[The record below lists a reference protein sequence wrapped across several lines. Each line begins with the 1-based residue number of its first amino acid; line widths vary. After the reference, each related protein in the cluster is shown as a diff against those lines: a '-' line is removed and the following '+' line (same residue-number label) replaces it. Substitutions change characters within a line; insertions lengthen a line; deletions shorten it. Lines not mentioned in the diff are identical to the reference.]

1 MTQALVVSVVAL
13 WILVLVL
20 AGVVFALARQVGV
33 LHERIAPAGALALS
47 DGPKVGEAAP
57 AVAAESLAGS
67 IARIGEADPD
77 GRGRLVFFVS
87 PRCPV
92 CKSLLPT
99 VKRIAREGAVKL
111 VIASDGPEEDHAG
124 LAKEHDLAL
133 DDYYLSAELGVR
145 YGIAKLPYAVLM
157 DGDGIVR
164 GQGIVNTR
172 EHVESLFEAERMRVG
187 SIQDYLQRQRGGAAA
202 SVELPMQRNDA

>member
-1 MTQALVVSVVAL
+1 MTQALVVSVIAL
-13 WILVLVL
+13 WIVVLVL

-57 AVAAESLAGS
+57 AVAAEALDGTLG
-67 IARIGEADPD
+67 RIGAPDPD
-77 GRGRLVFFVS
+77 GRARLLFFVS

-99 VKRIAREGAVKL
+99 VKRIARERAAKL
-111 VIASDGPEEDHAG
+111 VIASDGAEEDHTG
-124 LAKEHDLAL
+124 LAKEHDLAPG
-133 DDYYLSAELGVR
+133 DYVLSAELSVR
-145 YGIAKLPYAVLM
+145 YGIAKLPYAVLL
-157 DGDGIVR
+157 DGAGIVR

-187 SIQDYLQRQRGGAAA
+187 SIQDYLSRTPVAVESGG
-202 SVELPMQRNDA
+202 SDA

>member
-13 WILVLVL
+13 WIVVLVL
-20 AGVVFALARQVGV
+20 AGIVFALARQVGV

-47 DGPKVGEAAP
+47 DGPRVGEAAP
-57 AVAAESLAGS
+57 AVAAESLDGTLQ
-67 IARIGEADPD
+67 RIGEPDADD
-77 GRGRLVFFVS
+77 RARLLFFVS

-99 VKRIAREGAVKL
+99 VQRVARENASKL
-111 VIASDGPEEDHAG
+111 VIASDGVDEDHAG
-124 LAKEHDLAL
+124 LAREYDLAPS
-133 DDYYLSAELGVR
+133 DYFLSAELSVR

-157 DGDGIVR
+157 DGAGIVR

-187 SIQDYLQRQRGGAAA
+187 SIQDFLSQAP
-202 SVELPMQRNDA
+202 VELEIQRSDA

>member
-1 MTQALVVSVVAL
+1 MTQALVVSVVVL
-13 WILVLVL
+13 WIVVLVL

-57 AVAAESLAGS
+57 VVVAESLSGNLG
-67 IARIGEADPD
+67 RIGEADPD
-77 GRGRLVFFVS
+77 GRERLLFFVS

-92 CKSLLPT
+92 CKGLLPT
-99 VKRIAREGAVKL
+99 VKRIVRENAAKL
-111 VIASDGPEEDHAG
+111 VIASDGVEEDHAG
-124 LAKEHDLAL
+124 LATEHDLAPA
-133 DDYYLSAELGVR
+133 DYHLSAELSVR
-145 YGIAKLPYAVLM
+145 YGIAKLPYAVLL

-172 EHVESLFEAERMRVG
+172 EHVESLFEAERLRVG
-187 SIQDYLQRQRGGAAA
+187 SIQDYLAQTPLAAGRQG
-202 SVELPMQRNDA
+202 SES

>member
-13 WILVLVL
+13 WIVVLVL

-57 AVAAESLAGS
+57 SVVA
-67 IARIGEADPD
+67 EALDGTLGRVGAPDPD
-77 GRGRLVFFVS
+77 GRARLLFFVS

-92 CKSLLPT
+92 CKGLLPT
-99 VKRIAREGAVKL
+99 VKRIARERASKL
-111 VIASDGPEEDHAG
+111 VIASDGAEEDHAG
-124 LAKEHDLAL
+124 LAQEHDLAPS
-133 DDYYLSAELGVR
+133 DYVLSAELSVR
-145 YGIAKLPYAVLM
+145 YGIAKLPYAVLL
-157 DGDGIVR
+157 DGEGIVR

-187 SIQDYLQRQRGGAAA
+187 SIQDYLSRTPLAVETGG
-202 SVELPMQRNDA
+202 SDA

>member
-1 MTQALVVSVVAL
+1 MTQALVVSVIAL
-13 WILVLVL
+13 WIVVLVL

-47 DGPKVGEAAP
+47 DGPQVGESAP
-57 AVAAESLAGS
+57 AVAAESLEGE
-67 IARIGEADPD
+67 IARIGEPDPD
-77 GRGRLVFFVS
+77 GRARLLFFVS

-99 VKRIAREGAVKL
+99 VKQIVRESASKL
-111 VIASDGPEEDHAG
+111 LIASDGPEEDHTG
-124 LAKEHDLAL
+124 LAKEYDLLPA
-133 DDYYLSAELGVR
+133 DYYLSAELGVR
-145 YGIAKLPYAVLM
+145 YGIAKLPYAVLI
-157 DGDGIVR
+157 DGEGIVR

-187 SIQDYLQRQRGGAAA
+187 SIQDYLQSSGGLEDT
-202 SVELPMQRNDA
+202 VELEVQRSDA

>member
-57 AVAAESLAGS
+57 AVAAESLDGR
-67 IARIGEADPD
+67 IARIGAADPD
-77 GRGRLVFFVS
+77 GRARLLFFLS

-92 CKSLLPT
+92 CKRLLPT
-99 VKRIAREGAVKL
+99 VQRIARERGAKL

-124 LAKEHDLAL
+124 LARAHDLAAA
-133 DDYYLSAELGVR
+133 DYYLSAELGVR
-145 YGIAKLPYAVLM
+145 YGIAKLPYAILM
-157 DGDGIVR
+157 DGGGLVR

-172 EHVESLFEAERMRVG
+172 EHVESLFEAERMRVA
-187 SIQDYLQRQRGGAAA
+187 SIQDYLSGAESASAERPRQG
-202 SVELPMQRNDA
+202 NDA